1 MYYRAEDLKEL
12 SKYDDNGDDVSSAFH
27 RTTLFIK
34 FYLQK
39 KKTLKKIFSF

>member
-12 SKYDDNGDDVSSAFH
+12 SKYDDNGDDIFSAFH

-39 KKTLKKIFSF
+39 KNTEKNI

>member
-12 SKYDDNGDDVSSAFH
+12 SKYDDNGDDIFSAFH

-34 FYLQK
+34 FYLK
-39 KKTLKKIFSF
+39 KKNTGKNI